1 MLLSLSI
8 KNYAL
13 IEHLEVDF
21 SNQFS
26 IITGETG
33 AGKSILLGALG
44 LVLGNRAD
52 LSSLKDDQQKCVIEA
67 QFQLSKYQLQTV
79 FESNDLDYDDNT
91 IIRRE
96 ILPTGKSRAFVN
108 DSPVNLQQ
116 LQELAAYLIDIH
128 SQNETRALVNEAYQ
142 IEVLDLVAQNEAF
155 LKQYQNELK
164 QYKSLQKQ
172 YNQLVSDKDSL
183 IKEQEYNRFLLEEL
197 LQANLTSGEQEL
209 LEEELE
215 KLSNVEFIKENLDKI
230 LAIANEEQIGLLSL
244 LNETKQAFGRIQGFS
259 TNFKD
264 LSERINSIGI
274 EFQDVLDETFRE
286 TDKIINDP
294 ERLEWVQNKLQAIYN
309 LQKKHQVTS
318 VDDLLI
324 IQNQLDDKVIL
335 VDELDTTIQ
344 KLEQEIA
351 SQLENVTELANSIS
365 DQRKTVAPK
374 LTAEMEVI
382 LTQLG
387 MPDAQ
392 LVFDFQKANSFLSTG
407 NDLVILQFSANKG
420 MPLGTLKKVASGGEM
435 SRIML
440 ALKAVLANYSNLP
453 TIIFDEIDTGVSGEI
468 AIKMGEIMKTMSQRL
483 QVFAITHLPQIAAKG
498 NQHYKVF
505 KFNQGETTI
514 SELKQL
520 SENERITE
528 IAEMLSG
535 KAITDS
541 AIVHAKA
548 LLN

>member
-1 MLLSLSI
+1 MLLALSI

-116 LQELAAYLIDIH
+116 LQDLATYLIDIH

-142 IEVLDLVAQNEAF
+142 IEVLDLLAQNETF

-172 YNQLVSDKDSL
+172 YNQLVFDKDSL
-183 IKEQEYNRFLLEEL
+183 VKEQEYNRFLLEEL
-197 LQANLTSGEQEL
+197 LQTNLTSGEQEI

-215 KLSNVEFIKENLDKI
+215 KLINVEFIKENLDKI
-230 LAIANEEQIGLLSL
+230 LAVANEEQIGLLSL
-244 LNETKQAFGRIQGFS
+244 LNETKQAFVKIQGFS
-259 TNFKD
+259 ISFKD
-264 LSERINSIGI
+264 LSERITSIGI

-286 TDKIINDP
+286 KDKIVNDP
-294 ERLEWVQNKLQAIYN
+294 ERLEWVQNKLQAIYI

-318 VDDLLI
+318 VDDLLV
-324 IQNQLDDKVIL
+324 IQNQLGEKVVL

-365 DQRKTVAPK
+365 NQRKTVAPK

-387 MPDAQ
+387 MPDAH
-392 LVFDFQKANSFLSTG
+392 LVFDFQKANSFLATG
-407 NDLVILQFSANKG
+407 NDLVTLQFSANKG
-420 MPLGTLKKVASGGEM
+420 MNLGTLKKVASGGEM

-468 AIKMGEIMKTMSQRL
+468 AIKMGEIMKAMSQRL

-520 SENERITE
+520 TENERITE

>member
-142 IEVLDLVAQNEAF
+142 IEVLDLVAQNEAL

-183 IKEQEYNRFLLEEL
+183 VKEQEYNRFLLEEL

-230 LAIANEEQIGLLSL
+230 LAVANEEQIGLLSL

-259 TNFKD
+259 TSFKD

-286 TDKIINDP
+286 SDKIVNDP
-294 ERLEWVQNKLQAIYN
+294 ERLEWVQNKLQTIYN

-318 VDDLLI
+318 VDDLLV
-324 IQNQLDDKVIL
+324 IQNQLDEKVVL
-335 VDELDTTIQ
+335 VDDLDITIQ

-351 SQLENVTELANSIS
+351 FQLEKVTELANSIS
-365 DQRKTVAPK
+365 NQRKTVAPK

-392 LVFDFQKANSFLSTG
+392 LVFDFQNANSFLATG
-407 NDLVILQFSANKG
+407 NDLVTLQFSANKG
-420 MPLGTLKKVASGGEM
+420 MPLGALKKVASGGEM

-520 SENERITE
+520 SETERITE

>member
-79 FESNDLDYDDNT
+79 FESNDLDYEDDT

-116 LQELAAYLIDIH
+116 LQELASYLIDIH

-164 QYKSLQKQ
+164 QYKTLQKQ
-172 YNQLVSDKDSL
+172 YNHLVSDKDSL
-183 IKEQEYNRFLLEEL
+183 VKEQEYNRFLLEEL

-230 LAIANEEQIGLLSL
+230 LAVANEEQIGLLSL
-244 LNETKQAFGRIQGFS
+244 LNETKQAFGKIQGFS

-286 TDKIINDP
+286 TDKIVNDP

-318 VDDLLI
+318 VDDLLV
-324 IQNQLDDKVIL
+324 IQNQLDEKVVL

-351 SQLENVTELANSIS
+351 LQLEKVTDIANSIS
-365 DQRKTVAPK
+365 DQRKNVAPK

-382 LTQLG
+382 LTNLG

-392 LVFDFQKANSFLSTG
+392 LVFDIQKANSFLATG
-407 NDLVILQFSANKG
+407 NDLVTLQFSANKG
-420 MPLGTLKKVASGGEM
+420 MNLGILKKVASGGEM

-520 SENERITE
+520 SETERITE

-535 KAITDS
+535 KTITDS
-541 AIVHAKA
+541 AIIHAKA

>member
-1 MLLSLSI
+1 MLLALSI

-52 LSSLKDDQQKCVIEA
+52 LSSLKDSEQKCVIEA

-116 LQELAAYLIDIH
+116 LQELATYLIDIH

-172 YNQLVSDKDSL
+172 YNKLVSDKDSL
-183 IKEQEYNRFLLEEL
+183 VKEQEYNRFLLEEL

-230 LAIANEEQIGLLSL
+230 LAVANEEQIGLLSL

-259 TNFKD
+259 SSFKD

-286 TDKIINDP
+286 SDKIVNDP

-324 IQNQLDDKVIL
+324 IQNQLDEKVVL

-351 SQLENVTELANSIS
+351 SLLEKVTDIANLIS
-365 DQRKTVAPK
+365 DQRKKVAPK

-392 LVFDFQKANSFLSTG
+392 LVFDIQKANSFLATG

>member
-67 QFQLSKYQLQTV
+67 QFQLSKYQLQTI
-79 FESNDLDYDDNT
+79 FESNDLDYEDNT

-116 LQELAAYLIDIH
+116 LQELATYLIDIH

-183 IKEQEYNRFLLEEL
+183 VKEQEYNRFLLEEL

-230 LAIANEEQIGLLSL
+230 LAVANEEQIGLLSL
-244 LNETKQAFGRIQGFS
+244 LNETKQAFGKIQGFS

-309 LQKKHQVTS
+309 LQKKHQVIS

-324 IQNQLDDKVIL
+324 IQNQLDEKVVL

-344 KLEQEIA
+344 KLGQEIA
-351 SQLENVTELANSIS
+351 SQLEKVTDIANLIS
-365 DQRKTVAPK
+365 DQRKKVAPK
-374 LTAEMEVI
+374 LTTEMEVV

-392 LVFDFQKANSFLSTG
+392 LVFDFQKANSFLATG

-520 SENERITE
+520 SETERVTE